1 MRKRRSEV
9 SLLYGS
15 TSHVD
20 SVVSSVAPL
29 RMVGSPA
36 RPGSQEEIWANGGVI
51 ILSVVE
57 LEDDGGEG
65 KSV

>member
-36 RPGSQEEIWANGGVI
+36 RPGSQEEIWANAGGA
-51 ILSVVE
+51 
-57 LEDDGGEG
+57 
-65 KSV
+65 

>member
-57 LEDDGGEG
+57 LVDDGGEG

>member
-1 MRKRRSEV
+1 M

-15 TSHVD
+15 TSDVD
-20 SVVSSVAPL
+20 NVVSSVAPL